1 MRVVVVG
8 ATGNVGTAVLR
19 RLAAVR
25 ADDDGVTGRHA
36 AGDAGHHAAGD
47 AARDAAGVQ
56 IVGVARRLPDLR
68 AEPYAA
74 AVWHAVDVGAADA
87 VDQLTA
93 VFQGADAVIH
103 LAWALQPTHDIPA
116 QHRTN
121 VTGTANVLAAVAR
134 AEVPQVVVA
143 SSVGAY
149 RGVDVDGKHTP
160 VDESWP
166 ADGISTATYSIHK
179 ADNEAAMD
187 AFEAEHP
194 SVTVTRLRPGLIF
207 QRDAAAEIRGLF
219 LGHLVPM
226 SIVRWIRWL
235 VLPLPY
241 PFVFQAVHADDVAD
255 AYWRAVDRRAAGA
268 FNIAASPVLNP
279 PRLARLRHARCRADP
294 AAVAARDRDGD
305 VAAAVAAD
313 GRRVD
318 RHRGRGADH
327 ADRPCPV
334 GARMGGPAH
343 LRRSVACTRG
353 RVRGRCERSG
363 VGAAPRLTGLGLGV
377 AGVGAAWSPRAYR
390 VLSGVRGRK
399 F

>member
-1 MRVVVVG
+1 MRIVVVG

-25 ADDDGVTGRHA
+25 ADGDGEAGRDAVGHDG
-36 AGDAGHHAAGD
+36 AGPDV
-47 AARDAAGVQ
+47 ARDAVGVQ

-68 AEPYAA
+68 AEPYDA

-87 VDQLTA
+87 VDQLA
-93 VFQGADAVIH
+93 SVFQGADAVVH

-149 RGVDVDGKHTP
+149 RGVDVDGKRIP

-166 ADGISTATYSIHK
+166 TDGIPTATYSIHK
-179 ADNEAAMD
+179 AANEAAMD
-187 AFEAEHP
+187 AFEADHP

-279 PRLARLRHARCRADP
+279 PRLARAFGMLGAVRIPLRLLRGIVTVTWRLRLQPTDAGWIDIAAGVPIMRTDGARSVLGWEARHTSEEALRAL
-294 AAVAARDRDGD
+294 VAGF
-305 VAAAVAAD
+305 AD
-313 GRRVD
+313 GANVPGSGPL
-318 RHRGRGADH
+318 RG
-327 ADRPCPV
+327 
-334 GARMGGPAH
+334 
-343 LRRSVACTRG
+343 
-353 RVRGRCERSG
+353 
-363 VGAAPRLTGLGLGV
+363 
-377 AGVGAAWSPRAYR
+377 
-390 VLSGVRGRK
+390 
-399 F
+399 

>member
-1 MRVVVVG
+1 MRIVVVG

-25 ADDDGVTGRHA
+25 AD
-36 AGDAGHHAAGD
+36 GDGD
-47 AARDAAGVQ
+47 AAGRDAVGPDAAGRDGGGRDATGRDGAGVQ

-166 ADGISTATYSIHK
+166 ADGIPTATYSIHK
-179 ADNEAAMD
+179 AANEAAMD

-279 PRLARLRHARCRADP
+279 PRLARAFGMLGAVRIPLRLLRGVVTVTWRLRLQPTDAGWIDIAAGVPIMRTDRARSVLGWEARHTSEEALRAL
-294 AAVAARDRDGD
+294 VAGF
-305 VAAAVAAD
+305 AD
-313 GRRVD
+313 GANVPGSGPL
-318 RHRGRGADH
+318 RG
-327 ADRPCPV
+327 
-334 GARMGGPAH
+334 
-343 LRRSVACTRG
+343 
-353 RVRGRCERSG
+353 
-363 VGAAPRLTGLGLGV
+363 
-377 AGVGAAWSPRAYR
+377 
-390 VLSGVRGRK
+390 
-399 F
+399 

>member
-25 ADDDGVTGRHA
+25 ADGDGDSGRHAAGDTGRHA
-36 AGDAGHHAAGD
+36 AGDAGRHAAGD
-47 AARDAAGVQ
+47 VAGDAAGVQ

-87 VDQLTA
+87 VDQLAA

-166 ADGISTATYSIHK
+166 ADGIPTATYSVHK

-279 PRLARLRHARCRADP
+279 PRLARAFGMLGAVRIPLRLLRGIVTVTWRLRLQPTDAGWIDIAAGVPIMRTDRARSVLGWEARHTSEEALRAL
-294 AAVAARDRDGD
+294 VAGF
-305 VAAAVAAD
+305 AD
-313 GRRVD
+313 GANVPGSGPL
-318 RHRGRGADH
+318 RG
-327 ADRPCPV
+327 
-334 GARMGGPAH
+334 
-343 LRRSVACTRG
+343 
-353 RVRGRCERSG
+353 
-363 VGAAPRLTGLGLGV
+363 
-377 AGVGAAWSPRAYR
+377 
-390 VLSGVRGRK
+390 
-399 F
+399 